1 MRDWLL
7 VLLPVLIALYFIIFP
22 AQFDVVLNWLHGI
35 VFQN

>member
-22 AQFDVVLNWLHGI
+22 DQFGVMLNWFHGI
-35 VFQN
+35 IFQN